1 MRTIPTSESLTVE
14 FKSDGSGGLSDHDLV
29 LAVVCLA
36 NAQGGTIYLGVED
49 DGRVTGI
56 ADRHRD
62 PSRVAALVFNT
73 TQPPQSV
80 RVSIIEEEGRQ
91 IAELQVDRCDRP
103 VSNQKGTFQRRRL
116 RSDGKPEC
124 APFLSHEFLTR
135 ASDLGQLDYTALP
148 VEGAGLA
155 DLDPRERDQIRA
167 AIETYKGDRALL
179 ALSDDE
185 LDGALRL
192 VEDGVPTVAGLL
204 MLGREDALRRRLPT
218 HEVAFQVLT
227 ESKAVRVN
235 EFYRGPLL
243 RVFAT
248 VEAQFR
254 ARVTE
259 EELQVGMFRVP
270 VPDVDP
276 EAFRE
281 AFVNA
286 IIHRD
291 YTRLGAIHVQWD
303 ADTFSISNPGGFVD
317 GVQANRLLVTRPKH
331 RNPLLA
337 DIFKRIGLSERTGRG
352 VDKIFAGTLRAGR
365 PAPSYAQS
373 DATTVVVEMRC
384 SDADLAF
391 VRMIVEEER
400 RRGAP
405 LSLDALIALSCV
417 RDQAR
422 CGVDQVTVALQKDEA
437 AARAAVERLVEA
449 GLLVAH
455 GTRRRVY
462 TLSPSLYRAMGMAAG
477 SVRQAGFD
485 AIQQAEMVRSYVNQH
500 GQIRRADVIELCRL
514 SPDEAKRLLAR
525 LESEGILTLHG
536 ARRGA
541 WYSPGPRS

>member
-1 MRTIPTSESLTVE
+1 VRTLPTTETLTIE
-14 FKSDGSGGLSDHDLV
+14 FKSDAHGGLSDNDLV

-36 NAQGGTIYLGVED
+36 NAQGGTLYLGVED
-49 DGRVTGI
+49 DGRITGI

-62 PSRVAALVFNT
+62 PSRVAAMIFNT

-80 RVSIIEEEGRQ
+80 RVSIIEEEGKQ
-91 IAELQVDRCDRP
+91 VAEIQVDRCDRP

-135 ASDLGQLDYTALP
+135 ASDLAQLDYTSLP
-148 VEGAGLA
+148 VDGATVA
-155 DLDPRERDQIRA
+155 DLDPKAREDLRA
-167 AIETYKGDRALL
+167 AIETYKGDRTLL
-179 ALSDDE
+179 DLSDGE

-204 MLGREDALRRRLPT
+204 LLGREEAIRRRLPT
-218 HEVAFQVLT
+218 HEIAFQVLT
-227 ESKAVRVN
+227 DTKAVRVN
-235 EFYRGPLL
+235 DFYRGPLL
-243 RVFAT
+243 SVFEA
-248 VEAQFR
+248 VEAQFK
-254 ARVTE
+254 ARVNE
-259 EELQVGMFRVP
+259 QELQVGMFRVS
-270 VPDVDP
+270 VPDVSP

-303 ADTFSISNPGGFVD
+303 ADSLSISNPGGFVD
-317 GVQANRLLVTRPKH
+317 GVFANRLLVTRPRH

-337 DIFKRIGLSERTGRG
+337 DAFKRIGLSERTGRG
-352 VDKIFAGTLRAGR
+352 VDKIFAGTLRAGL

-373 DATTVVVEMRC
+373 DASAVVVEMRC
-384 SDADLAF
+384 SDADLSF

-405 LSLDALIALSCV
+405 LSLDALIALSSV
-417 RDQAR
+417 RDQGR
-422 CGVDQVTVALQKDEA
+422 CGIEQVTAALQKDET

-449 GLLVAH
+449 GLLIAH
-455 GTRRRVY
+455 GTRRRIY
-462 TLSPSLYRAMGMAAG
+462 TLSPSLYRAMGMASG

-485 AIQQAEMVRSYVNQH
+485 ALQQSEMVRSYVKQH
-500 GQIRRADVIELCRL
+500 GRIRRADVIELCRL
-514 SPDEAKRLLAR
+514 SPDEAKRLLSR
-525 LESEGILTLHG
+525 LESEGVLVMHG
-536 ARRGA
+536 ERRGA
-541 WYSPGPRS
+541 WYSPGPRA